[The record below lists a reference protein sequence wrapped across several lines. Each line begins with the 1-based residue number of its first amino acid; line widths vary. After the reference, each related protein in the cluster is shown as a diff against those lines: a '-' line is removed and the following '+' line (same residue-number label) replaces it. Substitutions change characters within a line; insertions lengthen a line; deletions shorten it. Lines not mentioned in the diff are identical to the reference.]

1 MTIDIKKIADIDKLL
16 AFLRVGAKAKFN
28 VSDTLVQELIDRVG
42 VWVADKNIHVE
53 FMSPNDA
60 RIAAFVGAG
69 TACGIATALML
80 ALQPSALIAAAV
92 AGAAAGYA
100 AAHVTI
106 HVAPAGQHGMSTV
119 TIA

>member
-80 ALQPSALIAAAV
+80 ALRPSALIAAAV